1 MWDQMIKSINSNG
14 IINIIN
20 EKIIND
26 DGFEPYENNANKII
40 EGLIKGNLSFEIAE
54 KFISQKSPDDIE
66 YGNYARELE
75 DRSFEM
81 RLDMMLKLHILKA
94 SCFNAY

>member
-1 MWDQMIKSINSNG
+1 MWGQMIKSINSNG

-40 EGLIKGNLSFEIAE
+40 EGLIKGNLSFEIVE
-54 KFISQKSPDDIE
+54 KFISQKKAQMILNME
-66 YGNYARELE
+66 ITQGNWRIVPP
-75 DRSFEM
+75 
-81 RLDMMLKLHILKA
+81 K
-94 SCFNAY
+94 